1 MDAVD
6 NIITKFRSRFDDL
19 SLFTDIIVGF
29 CGETEEDFK
38 ETVEWL
44 KKYRPEKVNI
54 SRYSPRPHTKAFSFR
69 NLDSRLSVQRS
80 HELHRVCERIK
91 LESKQEMIGWNGRAF
106 VSKYTEMGDVL
117 TRTDS
122 YRPVVIGGSNLRPG
136 QYVNVKIVA
145 AKPGYF
151 LGKLIS

>member
-1 MDAVD
+1 VD
-6 NIITKFRSRFDDL
+6 KILTKFRSRFEDL

-29 CGETEEDFK
+29 CDETDNDFR
-38 ETVEWL
+38 ETVEWI

-69 NLDSRLSVQRS
+69 NLDSRILVQRS
-80 HELHRVCERIK
+80 HELHKVCEQIK
-91 LESKQEMIGWNGRAF
+91 LESKKKMIGWKGRAF

-122 YRPVVIGGSNLRPG
+122 YRPVVISGSDLRPG
-136 QYVNVKIVA
+136 QYADVEIVA

-151 LGKLIS
+151 LGKLVEK